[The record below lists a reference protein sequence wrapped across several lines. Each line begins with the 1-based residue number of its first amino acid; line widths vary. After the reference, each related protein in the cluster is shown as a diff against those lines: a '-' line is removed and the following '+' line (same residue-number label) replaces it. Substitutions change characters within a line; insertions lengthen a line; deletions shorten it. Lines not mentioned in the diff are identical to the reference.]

1 MRLQCRLIRVKH
13 PESGRVTN
21 SALMN
26 SRSRACPKRK
36 AKAHAVLGRP
46 FIRRGGVITAIPHV
60 IDTHEFPNTLAPSR
74 RLTGANPYV
83 HLRRQKSAFVAF
95 SRRLLLRLNDLSASA
110 KSLDPNRMI

>member
-1 MRLQCRLIRVKH
+1 MRLQCRLIRVKS
-13 PESGRVTN
+13 PES
-21 SALMN
+21 
-26 SRSRACPKRK
+26 
-36 AKAHAVLGRP
+36 GRP
-46 FIRRGGVITAIPHV
+46 FIRRGGVITAIPLV